1 MGTKIFWIEG
11 DGIGPE
17 IWRAARPVI
26 NAALAAETS
35 VVTLEWQE
43 LLAGEKAVREVGSP
57 MPEATL
63 NALRTADLAMKGP
76 LGTPVGTGMRSLNVA
91 LRQGLDL
98 YACIR
103 PVRHFQGLE
112 TPVKHPER
120 VNMVIFRE
128 NTEDVY
134 AGVEFAAL
142 TPEARKLASFLRE
155 ELGVTKVGDAC
166 AIGIKPMTEAG
177 SKRLVRRALR
187 YALDNKLP
195 SLTLVHKGN
204 IMKFTEGAFRQWGYD
219 VAAQEFGDVTC
230 TEKDMLPGR
239 LVIKDRIADAMFQEA
254 LLRPE
259 QYHVLATPNLNGDYI
274 SDALAAQVGGLGLAP
289 GVNMSDTLAFYE
301 ATHGTAPTI
310 AGQDKANPGSV
321 ILCGA
326 LMLEHIGQPGAA
338 ARIRQAVSKAIAAKA
353 VTADLAPN
361 VTGARVVGCQEFG
374 EIIGSY
380 L

>member
-1 MGTKIFWIEG
+1 MHRKIYWIEG

-26 NAALAAETS
+26 DAALAAETAD
-35 VVTLEWQE
+35 VTLDWQE
-43 LLAGEKAVREVGSP
+43 LLAGEKAVKETGSP
-57 MPEATL
+57 LPEGTFD
-63 NALRTADLAMKGP
+63 ALRTADLAMKGP

-103 PVRHFQGLE
+103 PVRHFEGLE

-142 TPEARKLASFLRE
+142 TPEARKLAAFLRE
-155 ELGVTKVGDAC
+155 ELGVTKVGDAA

-187 YALDNKLP
+187 FALDNGLP
-195 SLTLVHKGN
+195 SLTLVHKVN

-219 VAAQEFGDVTC
+219 VAAQEFGDRIC
-230 TEKDMLPGR
+230 TEKEPAPGR
-239 LVIKDRIADAMFQEA
+239 LVVKDRIADAMFQEA

-259 QYHVLATPNLNGDYI
+259 QYSVLATPNLNGDYI

-310 AGQDKANPGSV
+310 AGQDRANPGSV

-326 LMLEHIGQPGAA
+326 LMLEHIGQSGAA
-338 ARIRQAVSKAIAAKA
+338 ERIRRAVSRAIAGRA

-361 VTGARVVGCQEFG
+361 VTGSRVVGCREFG
-374 EIIGSY
+374 EIIGAN

>member
-1 MGTKIFWIEG
+1 MRTTVYWIEG

-26 NAALAAETS
+26 DAALAAAAPDH
-35 VVTLEWQE
+35 TLNWVE
-43 LLAGEKAVREVGSP
+43 LSAGEKAVKATGSP
-57 MPEATL
+57 LPEETL
-63 NALRTADLAMKGP
+63 QTLRTAAVAMKGP
-76 LGTPVGTGMRSLNVA
+76 LGTPVGTGIRSLNVA

-103 PVRHFQGLE
+103 PVTHLAGLE

-134 AGVEFAAL
+134 AGVEFAAR
-142 TPEARKLASFLRE
+142 TPEARRLITFMRE
-155 ELGVTKVGDAC
+155 ELGVNKVPETA
-166 AIGIKPMTEAG
+166 AVGIKPMTEEG

-187 YALDNKLP
+187 FALERGLP

-219 VAAQEFGDVTC
+219 VAAQEFGDRTC
-230 TEKDMLPGR
+230 TEKEPLPGR
-239 LVIKDRIADAMFQEA
+239 LVVKDRIADAMFQEA

-259 QYHVLATPNLNGDYI
+259 QYHVLATPNLNGDYL

-289 GVNMSDTLAFYE
+289 GVNMSDTLAFFE

-310 AGQDKANPGSV
+310 AGQDKANPGS
-321 ILCGA
+321 ILLCGA
-326 LMLEHIGQPGAA
+326 LMLEHIGVPAA
-338 ARIRQAVSKAIAAKA
+338 AERIRTAVGKALAAKA
-353 VTADLAPN
+353 VTPDLADQVP
-361 VTGARVVGCQEFG
+361 GARVVGCREFG
-374 EIIGSY
+374 EIVGG
-380 L
+380 LL

>member
-1 MGTKIFWIEG
+1 MRKTIYWIEG

-26 NAALAAETS
+26 DAALAAES
-35 VVTLEWQE
+35 DMRLDWQE
-43 LLAGEKAVREVGSP
+43 LLAGEKAREAEGTP
-57 MPEATL
+57 LPEATL
-63 NALRTADLAMKGP
+63 NALRGADIAMKGP
-76 LGTPVGTGMRSLNVA
+76 LGTPVGTGIRSLNVA

-103 PVRHFQGLE
+103 PVRHIPGLE

-120 VNMVIFRE
+120 VDMVIFRE

-134 AGVEFAAL
+134 AGVEFAAG
-142 TPEARKLASFLRE
+142 TPEACKLAEFLRD
-155 ELGVTKVGDAC
+155 ELGVTKVAEVA

-187 YALDNKLP
+187 YALENGRP

-219 VAAQEFGDVTC
+219 VAAEEFADRTC
-230 TEKDMLPGR
+230 TEKDPVPGR
-239 LVIKDRIADAMFQEA
+239 LVVKDRIADAMFQEA

-259 QYHVLATPNLNGDYI
+259 AYSVLATPNLNGDYI

-289 GVNMSDTLAFYE
+289 GVNMSDSLAFFE
-301 ATHGTAPTI
+301 ATHGTAPSI
-310 AGQDKANPGSV
+310 AGKDRANPGSI

-326 LMLEHIGQPGAA
+326 LLMEHLGVPAA
-338 ARIRQAVSKAIAAKA
+338 AERIRSAVARAIAGKA
-353 VTADLAPN
+353 VTEDLAAQVP
-361 VTGARVVGCQEFG
+361 GSRVVGCKEFG
-374 EIIGSY
+374 EIIGEN

>member
-1 MGTKIFWIEG
+1 MQKKVYWIEG

-17 IWRAARPVI
+17 IWKAARPVI
-26 NAALAAETS
+26 EAALAAENAGIR
-35 VVTLEWQE
+35 LDWEE
-43 LLAGEKAVREVGSP
+43 LLAGDKAVRETGSP
-57 MPEATL
+57 LPESTMQ
-63 NALRTADLAMKGP
+63 ALRGADLAMKGP
-76 LGTPVGTGMRSLNVA
+76 LGTPVGTGIRSLNVA
-91 LRQGLDL
+91 LRQSLDL

-103 PVRHFQGLE
+103 PVRYFEGLE
-112 TPVKHPER
+112 TPVKHPRR
-120 VNMVIFRE
+120 VDMVIFRE

-134 AGVEFAAL
+134 AGVEFAAG
-142 TPEARKLASFLRE
+142 TPEARRLAAFLRE
-155 ELGVTKVGDAC
+155 ELGASVIGDAA

-187 YALDNKLP
+187 FALEQKRK

-219 VAAQEFGDVTC
+219 VAAQEFGVETC
-230 TEKDMLPGR
+230 TEKEPVPGR

-259 QYHVLATPNLNGDYI
+259 QYDVLATPNLNGDYI

-301 ATHGTAPTI
+301 ATHGTAPAI
-310 AGQDKANPGSV
+310 AGKDKANPGSV

-326 LMLEHIGQPGAA
+326 LLLEHLGVPGGAR
-338 ARIRQAVSKAIAAKA
+338 RIRRAVEEAIAGKA
-353 VTADLAPN
+353 VTEDLATQ
-361 VTGARVVGCQEFG
+361 VSGARVVGCAEFG
-374 EIIGSY
+374 EIIGSR